1 MAIQRFKT
9 LTGEDSFA
17 GRVKT
22 YGNTVTKAG
31 EDISFYYV
39 TNPGG
44 TDYSTEDMRGLYHAF
59 GLAGDSGDWYNSF
72 NISDHINA
80 GDMVVG
86 SFATA
91 EDLGTYVQGN
101 TVQITVPT
109 GTNGTDLVKYYGS
122 TWNSASVDT
131 TDEQLASEFHPVHRD
146 HGSAIAFLFSGDRW
160 TGETSDSSMNP
171 AVNTWEPATPTNLH
185 HKATLKHNAVD
196 GVGDIPEGICFLEKG
211 LFCIFDNTNRET
223 TAVSSGMSSDS
234 MWSSTNAN
242 FIATT
247 FTGGS
252 SEQNTDGAHRDNIV
266 FTGTGAESNC
276 IVSYNTVEKEHKLV
290 YFCHAKPSEF
300 NSTSNHTYDHQKA
313 FYRPDEADPLYI
325 TEVALYNTN
334 LSKHKP
340 IAYAKLSEPVEKTKF
355 DTLTLKVEI
364 VV

>member
-1 MAIQRFKT
+1 MTINRFKV

-22 YGNTVTKAG
+22 YGNTTTKTG
-31 EDISFYYV
+31 GDITFYYV

-59 GLAGDSGDWYNSF
+59 GLAGSTGDWYNSF

-80 GDMVVG
+80 GDMVIG
-86 SFATA
+86 SFANA
-91 EDLGTYVQGN
+91 ADLGSYVQGN

-109 GTNGTDLVKYYGS
+109 GTSTTDLTKYYGS

-160 TGETSDSSMNP
+160 TGETKDSSMDP
-171 AVNTWEPATPTNLH
+171 AVATWTSSSSLH

-223 TAVSSGMSSDS
+223 TAVSGDMDNDAI
-234 MWSSTNAN
+234 WSSVTSG

-247 FTGGS
+247 YTGGS
-252 SEQNTDGAHRDNIV
+252 EEANSNTANRDNVV
-266 FTGTGAESNC
+266 FTGTSASGNC
-276 IVSYNTVEKEHKLV
+276 IVSYNTVDKDHKLV
-290 YFCHAKPSEF
+290 YFCHARPSEF

-334 LSKHKP
+334 MSKHKP